1 MIAQAKMFFNAHFGG
16 TDVFNEAGWTHIVD
30 KYNGYLP
37 LQIRAPIRRCAGQTT
52 RSGPDRSHFS
62 LRREPFEPGEY
73 SQLDLNFGNVPL
85 LVIYVTQPLKSTS
98 WQMSIIVNFLVALN
112 RASVICR
119 LHLSNRFF
127 CFVDFLA
134 YRTKTQSPKSP
145 DPSYHVDALLPFN
158 WFYF

>member
-30 KYNGYLP
+30 
-37 LQIRAPIRRCAGQTT
+37 
-52 RSGPDRSHFS
+52 
-62 LRREPFEPGEY
+62 
-73 SQLDLNFGNVPL
+73 LDLNFGNVPL